1 VIVVP
6 TKTGK
11 AASVV
16 DTGLLLQ
23 HPISLALDYLGNL
36 YVGDA
41 GADGDGATSSSPG
54 YVVKVPHNGNPQV
67 LTVPGVP
74 IIFPQA
80 LATSETDASL
90 YIGDGGDSAT
100 TLGQVVNVSA
110 DGATAGV
117 VSFTGETAPTDPTGL
132 SVDAAGDLYV
142 LDGTAK
148 TITVA
153 PSTGDSYLVSFANSL
168 LTAPSA
174 LAGSAGA
181 QSFVIA
187 NIGNGT
193 SNSLV
198 YLNGNNSVLA
208 FGSVTENTNSAAGT
222 FNLYNIGN
230 TAMKLGNP
238 SYTLTESPSVFSAL
252 SGFDCTNHLSLT
264 PSTSCTGSLQF
275 SPTALQTYTGQLSI
289 TSNAYN
295 NGGPV
300 LNLSGTGTAA
310 GSVTLPKR
318 DGNRDDRLQTRS
330 LSNAHPG
337 RKSFRKI
344 ETRPQ
349 AEQ

>member
-1 VIVVP
+1 
-6 TKTGK
+6 
-11 AASVV
+11 
-16 DTGLLLQ
+16 
-23 HPISLALDYLGNL
+23 
-36 YVGDA
+36 
-41 GADGDGATSSSPG
+41 
-54 YVVKVPHNGNPQV
+54 
-67 LTVPGVP
+67 
-74 IIFPQA
+74 
-80 LATSETDASL
+80 
-90 YIGDGGDSAT
+90 
-100 TLGQVVNVSA
+100 
-110 DGATAGV
+110 V

-174 LAGSAGA
+174 LASSAGA

-198 YLNGNNSVLA
+198 YLNGYNSALA

-222 FNLYNIGN
+222 FNLNNIGN
-230 TAMKLGNP
+230 IAMKLSKP
-238 SYTLTESPSVFSAL
+238 SYTLTQSPSVFSAL
-252 SGFDCTNHLSLT
+252 SGFDCTSHLSLA

-275 SPTALQTYTGQLSI
+275 SPTALQTYTGQLSF

-295 NGGPV
+295 SGTPV

-310 GSVTLPKR
+310 GSVAFPRHDET
-318 DGNRDDRLQTRS
+318 RDDRAQTRS
-330 LSNAHPG
+330 FPNAHPG
-337 RKSFRKI
+337 RKSFHKI

>member
-1 VIVVP
+1 
-6 TKTGK
+6 
-11 AASVV
+11 
-16 DTGLLLQ
+16 
-23 HPISLALDYLGNL
+23 L

-41 GADGDGATSSSPG
+41 GGEADGATSSSPG
-54 YVVKVPHNGNPQV
+54 YVVKVPRNGDPQ
-67 LTVPGVP
+67 LWTVPGVS

-80 LATSETDASL
+80 LATSETNASL
-90 YIGDGGDSAT
+90 YIGDGGDGAT

-110 DGATAGV
+110 DGFTASV
-117 VSFTGETAPTDPTGL
+117 VPFTGETAPANPTGL

-153 PSTGDSYLVSFANSL
+153 PSTGNSYLVRFANTL
-168 LTAPSA
+168 LSAPSA
-174 LAGSAGA
+174 LASSAGA

-208 FGSVTENTNSAAGT
+208 FGNVTRNTSSAAGT
-222 FNLYNIGN
+222 LNLYNIGN
-230 TAMKLGNP
+230 IAMKLSKP
-238 SYTLTESPSVFSAL
+238 AFTLTQSPLVFSAL
-252 SGFDCTNHLSLT
+252 SGFDCTSRLSVA

-275 SPTALQTYTGQLSI
+275 SPTALQTYTGQLLF
-289 TSNAYN
+289 TSDAYN
-295 NGGPV
+295 GGTPV

-310 GSVTLPKR
+310 GSVSMPKS
-318 DGNRDDRLQTRS
+318 DGDRSDRGQTGS
-330 LSNAHPG
+330 FSNVRTG

-344 ETRPQ
+344 GARPR